1 MLVTQIE
8 LRRKA
13 AALSFVAFI
22 SLIALIDSRAANGQ
36 EWKKITPDGTGIS
49 VEMPGDP
56 KPTTQTVDTPAGK
69 VEIVLYVL
77 EVPKGAFLV
86 NATTIPPNAP
96 PATVDERLDGAR
108 NGAVNNSGGKLVSES
123 KISING
129 HPGRQLLIENS
140 MGLFIHARVFIV
152 DKKLVQTVAVSDQ
165 KDATDDIKRFMD
177 SLKLLK
183 AGGEAKP
190 GDKSNKLDNS
200 GK

>member
-1 MLVTQIE
+1 MRVLSLNPHLERWVLCFAMLS
-8 LRRKA
+8 LA
-13 AALSFVAFI
+13 AVAGT
-22 SLIALIDSRAANGQ
+22 SSTYAQ
-36 EWKKITPDGTGIS
+36 EWKAIKPEGTGIS

-56 KPTTQTVDTPAGK
+56 KPTTQSVDTPAGK

-123 KISING
+123 KITLDG
-129 HPGRQLLIENS
+129 HPGRQLLIENA

-165 KDATDDIKRFMD
+165 KDATPDIKRFMD

-183 AGGEAKP
+183 AAGSAKP
-190 GDKSNKLDNS
+190 GDKANKLENS